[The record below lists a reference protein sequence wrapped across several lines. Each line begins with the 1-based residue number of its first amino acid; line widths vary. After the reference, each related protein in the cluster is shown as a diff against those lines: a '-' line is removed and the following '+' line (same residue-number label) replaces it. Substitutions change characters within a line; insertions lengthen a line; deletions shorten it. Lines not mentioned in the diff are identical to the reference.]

1 MGITFCKIESF
12 NQLPVLPEVLHIRS
26 PKVQS
31 KRLGGIG
38 LDEIKHFI
46 TGDVEFLTADQVS
59 SMDREENTIDFRIQ
73 RAGMCD
79 LCLLRPLGIFELT
92 NQMKGR
98 AYFSHSPLRP
108 SPMRESKRRAI
119 GSKMLQWGGFH
130 LMKPIDSTL
139 PITNQDLTN
148 ETMDHVYMR
157 RTLRFWADYCRE
169 PNSFE
174 IQSEETT
181 NPAPV
186 VPQVMRKIESE
197 QSTVVDDWFSIVEQS
212 KKDLQEPTEWLL
224 GMDDIQSRKIPPAEP
239 QVVEPKDITSVET
252 TTGKTTDTGL
262 LDDVS
267 STTLPLSKHINTSQ
281 ATGFEAENT
290 FPVSSSSILP
300 SSSSDSTGSDSDK
313 PQSLSP
319 SAAPTSSVGD
329 LKSEAGRSAAEVVL
343 PRSSDWNILPDRLTE
358 GSETNETREAKG
370 VERGCRRSQ
379 ISA

>member
-1 MGITFCKIESF
+1 L
-12 NQLPVLPEVLHIRS
+12 NQLPVLPEALHIRS

-31 KRLGGIG
+31 KHPGGIG

-59 SMDREENTIDFRIQ
+59 SMDREERTIDFRIQ
-73 RAGMCD
+73 RASMCGF
-79 LCLLRPLGIFELT
+79 CLLVAFRLT

-98 AYFSHSPLRP
+98 AYFSNSPLR
-108 SPMRESKRRAI
+108 SPPMSEFKRKAI

-130 LMKPIDSTL
+130 PMKPIDSTL

-157 RTLRFWADYCRE
+157 RTLRFWANYCGE

-181 NPAPV
+181 NPTPV
-186 VPQVMRKIESE
+186 VPQVMGKTESE
-197 QSTVVDDWFSIVEQS
+197 QSTVVDDWFSIVEQP
-212 KKDLQEPTEWLL
+212 KKVLREPIERLL
-224 GMDDIQSRKIPPAEP
+224 GMDDIQFRKTPPAEP
-239 QVVEPKDITSVET
+239 QVVEPKDITSIET
-252 TTGKTTDTGL
+252 ITGKPTDTDL
-262 LDDVS
+262 LDNVS
-267 STTLPLSKHINTSQ
+267 FTTLPLSKHTHTSR
-281 ATGFEAENT
+281 ATGFEAEHT

-319 SAAPTSSVGD
+319 SVAPTSSVED
-329 LKSEAGRSAAEVVL
+329 LKPEAGQVVL
-343 PRSSDWNILPDRLTE
+343 PRSDDWKILPDRFTE
-358 GSETNETREAKG
+358 GSETRNNETREAKG
-370 VERGCRRSQ
+370 VELESDGVANADKS
-379 ISA
+379 